1 MEPKMWGEAIS
12 KTGGGGGGAVLEHQQ
27 DLDLVSA
34 DYSCDD
40 EHKSHVRVETNARRP
55 ALLPTN
61 NPYVT

>member
-12 KTGGGGGGAVLEHQQ
+12 KTGGGGVVLEHQQ

-34 DYSCDD
+34 DYSGDD
-40 EHKSHVRVETNARRP
+40 EHKSHVRVETNGRRP

-61 NPYVT
+61 NPYVM